1 MVGHSREEPQV
12 DLSTDRPSLQL
23 STSIC
28 MPFNPYRQFRHPDHL
43 NRPRAPMQMPLKQA
57 RPQPAR
63 AISYDASFANVTYK
77 PFFNSTRAPVS
88 ATTED
93 VYISSPL
100 TTTCTPDSFNVGTS
114 YFRSSQSPE
123 TADSA
128 DMWGATFDF
137 GNLNGKQVANGD
149 FGLGL
154 GPLGPEPASA
164 PLLGEEA
171 GHFPY
176 SSLSAEIEPLTFDP
190 GSPDGQSWSSL
201 SDASAGLASDMAE
214 FSPESNGT
222 SLDLGLTADI
232 DAFFGSGH
240 STPSGPQYTAVP
252 ATSHSRAESAPRHS
266 YRTSPYPMHLG
277 RGRSSSTGSVA
288 LSRTQRA
295 STYIQKIQHTP
306 DSTSQLS
313 SPLVET
319 NSIATFED
327 NEFQLFCQP
336 HQSYSAENRFGY
348 VSDGFSNTGIDTFE
362 GQAQRSPELA
372 NILQS
377 SGPDK
382 RLCEHHFAGST
393 SPPDLFGPLSEEP
406 SSPPPEDFDCEESMM
421 PRAQDLRFE
430 GDMYTPRYVRG
441 HGNKREGWCGTC
453 KPGRWLVLKN
463 SAFWYDK
470 SFSHGI
476 SAATGSPFEG
486 PRETR
491 RMKGNPD
498 VWEGLCG
505 SCSEWIALIS
515 SKKKG
520 TTWFRHAYKCHTH
533 QKVKDTTK
541 RRREVT
547 QGRAPKSSKTSSIK
561 NESREETPFPLESG
575 LTPLDEA
582 GELENHGQEDTGS
595 GLRAG
600 PA

>member
-1 MVGHSREEPQV
+1 
-12 DLSTDRPSLQL
+12 
-23 STSIC
+23 
-28 MPFNPYRQFRHPDHL
+28 
-43 NRPRAPMQMPLKQA
+43 MQMPTKQA

-63 AISYDASFANVTYK
+63 AISYDASFSKMAYK
-77 PFFNSTRAPVS
+77 PSYNPTGPCMS
-88 ATTED
+88 TTED
-93 VYISSPL
+93 VYINSPL
-100 TTTCTPDSFNVGTS
+100 TTVYTPDSFNLA
-114 YFRSSQSPE
+114 SSCFEPYQSPE
-123 TADSA
+123 TADPTE
-128 DMWGATFDF
+128 MWGTNFNF
-137 GNLNGKQVANGD
+137 GNINEKQMSDED

-154 GPLGPEPASA
+154 GALGSEPTSNTFKM
-164 PLLGEEA
+164 GEA
-171 GHFPY
+171 HHFTY
-176 SSLSAEIEPLTFDP
+176 SSMPTEAESLTFDP

-201 SDASAGLASDMAE
+201 SDASAGLTADMAD
-214 FSPESNGT
+214 FSPENTGANFDHGLAVG
-222 SLDLGLTADI
+222 LDT
-232 DAFFGSGH
+232 FFNSGQ
-240 STPSGPQYTAVP
+240 STPNIPHYP
-252 ATSHSRAESAPRHS
+252 ATHGNSHCRAESAPRHS
-266 YRTSPYPMHLG
+266 FRTSPYPMNFG
-277 RGRSSSTGSVA
+277 RGRSASTGSVS
-288 LSRTQRA
+288 LSRTRRA
-295 STYIQKIQHTP
+295 STYIQNVQKTP
-306 DSTSQLS
+306 EVQSQLS
-313 SPLVET
+313 SPLTET
-319 NSIATFED
+319 NTIATFED
-327 NEFQLFCQP
+327 NEFQLFCQSN
-336 HQSYSAENRFGY
+336 QSYLAETHVGRP
-348 VSDGFSNTGIDTFE
+348 SDGFSGCSTTVFE
-362 GQAQRSPELA
+362 EQSQHSPELI

-377 SGPDK
+377 SSPNK
-382 RLCEHHFAGST
+382 HLCEHHFAGST

-541 RRREVT
+541 RRREVA
-547 QGRAPKSSKTSSIK
+547 QGRTSKVSKGGSIK
-561 NESREETPFPLESG
+561 CESREETPSMETG
-575 LTPLDEA
+575 LTSLDEA
-582 GELENHGQEDTGS
+582 GELESYGQDD
-595 GLRAG
+595 AG
-600 PA
+600 TSTSTSTT

>member
-1 MVGHSREEPQV
+1 
-12 DLSTDRPSLQL
+12 
-23 STSIC
+23 
-28 MPFNPYRQFRHPDHL
+28 
-43 NRPRAPMQMPLKQA
+43 MQMLAKQA

-63 AISYDASFANVTYK
+63 AISYDASFSFMNYK
-77 PFFNSTRAPVS
+77 PVYNPNRAPMS

-93 VYISSPL
+93 VYVHSPL
-100 TTTCTPDSFNVGTS
+100 TTICTPDVFNMGSS
-114 YFRSSQSPE
+114 YLRSCQSPD
-123 TADSA
+123 TPDSA
-128 DMWGATFDF
+128 DLWGTTFGF
-137 GNLNGKQVANGD
+137 GNLNEQQVTNED

-154 GPLGPEPASA
+154 GALGSEPASSTF
-164 PLLGEEA
+164 PKMGE
-171 GHFPY
+171 GDNFPY
-176 SSLSAEIEPLTFDP
+176 SALPTEIEPLPFDP
-190 GSPDGQSWSSL
+190 GSPDGQSWSSI
-201 SDASAGLASDMAE
+201 SEASAGHASDMADL
-214 FSPESNGT
+214 SPEGNAASFDPG
-222 SLDLGLTADI
+222 LVADL
-232 DAFFGSGH
+232 DAFFRSGQ
-240 STPSGPQYTAVP
+240 STPSVPQYTTAQ
-252 ATSHSRAESAPRHS
+252 SSNSQCRAESSPRHCF
-266 YRTSPYPMHLG
+266 RTSPYPLSSA
-277 RGRSSSTGSVA
+277 RSRSASTGSIA
-288 LSRTQRA
+288 LQRTQRA
-295 STYIQKIQHTP
+295 STFVQKIQQTP
-306 DSTSQLS
+306 DLTSQLS
-313 SPLVET
+313 SPLTET
-319 NSIATFED
+319 NTVATFED
-327 NEFQLFCQP
+327 NEFELFCQSS
-336 HQSYSAENRFGY
+336 QSYLAQSHFGGPPGGH
-348 VSDGFSNTGIDTFE
+348 SGCGASILE
-362 GQAQRSPELA
+362 EPIQRSPELA

-377 SGPDK
+377 NSPDK
-382 RLCEHHFAGST
+382 HHCEHHFAGST

-541 RRREVT
+541 RRREVV
-547 QGRAPKSSKTSSIK
+547 QGRPASKSKPSSIK
-561 NESREETPFPLESG
+561 SESREETPFSMESG
-575 LTPLDEA
+575 LPPLDEA
-582 GELENHGQEDTGS
+582 GEVENHG
-595 GLRAG
+595 RNG
-600 PA
+600 PDSCTFPGMI

>member
-1 MVGHSREEPQV
+1 
-12 DLSTDRPSLQL
+12 
-23 STSIC
+23 
-28 MPFNPYRQFRHPDHL
+28 MPFNPYRQFRLPDHL
-43 NRPRAPMQMPLKQA
+43 NRSRAPMQMPPKQA

-63 AISYDASFANVTYK
+63 AISYDASSNMTYK
-77 PFFNSTRAPVS
+77 PVYNPNRAPMS

-93 VYISSPL
+93 VYINSPL
-100 TTTCTPDSFNVGTS
+100 TTICTPDSFNRGSS
-114 YFRSSQSPE
+114 YFRSCQSPE
-123 TADSA
+123 TADPN
-128 DMWGATFDF
+128 DMWGTTFNF
-137 GNLNGKQVANGD
+137 GNLNEKQAVNED

-154 GPLGPEPASA
+154 GALGSEPASTTFKMGEA
-164 PLLGEEA
+164 DHLL
-171 GHFPY
+171 Y
-176 SSLSAEIEPLTFDP
+176 SSLPTEVDPLSFDP

-201 SDASAGLASDMAE
+201 SDTSAGLASDMAD

-222 SLDLGLTADI
+222 TLDSGLAADL
-232 DAFFGSGH
+232 DAFFRSGH
-240 STPSGPQYTAVP
+240 STPNVAQYT
-252 ATSHSRAESAPRHS
+252 TTHNNSHCRAESAQRHCF
-266 YRTSPYPMHLG
+266 RTSPYPMNFA
-277 RGRSSSTGSVA
+277 RGRSASTGSVA

-295 STYIQKIQHTP
+295 STCIQKMQQTP
-306 DSTSQLS
+306 DLSSQLS
-313 SPLVET
+313 SPSTDT
-319 NSIATFED
+319 NTVTTFED
-327 NEFQLFCQP
+327 NEFQLFCQSNK
-336 HQSYSAENRFGY
+336 SYLGETHFGY
-348 VSDGFSNTGIDTFE
+348 LSDGLSGFGANVFDE
-362 GQAQRSPELA
+362 QAQRSPELN

-377 SGPDK
+377 SSPGK
-382 RLCEHHFAGST
+382 HLCEHHFAGST

-541 RRREVT
+541 RRREVV
-547 QGRAPKSSKTSSIK
+547 QGRVPKGLKASTMKS
-561 NESREETPFPLESG
+561 ESREETPFSTESG

-582 GELENHGQEDTGS
+582 GEMECYGQDDAGS
-595 GLRAG
+595 GTFTGTA
-600 PA
+600 